1 MARAG
6 TKRKAKADAAISGDT
21 RREAIRRRELRLK
34 EEARQARRVR
44 PLVTPEGAA
53 LNLKIATA
61 SERAGAFLLDFAL
74 QIMMIIASVWLIAL
88 AFSSMGFEGWM
99 VAGSVSAVI
108 VFLLRNFYF
117 IFFEI
122 GRKAATPGK
131 RALGLRVAARN
142 GGRLTANAVLARNF
156 MRELEVFLPLSLLLM
171 TAEDQVSAWIRLLGV
186 AWAGVFVL
194 FPLFNRDKLR
204 VGDLIAGTI
213 VIHAPRTK
221 LKQDITSV
229 APARKDPAYQFTDTE
244 LDAYGIHEL
253 HVLEDV
259 LRQSTKEIKA
269 RVAER
274 IRDKIGRKTRE
285 GEDDVAFLEAYYAAL
300 RARLEQRMLFGE
312 RKTDKFDTGNRGE
325 D

>member
-1 MARAG
+1 M
-6 TKRKAKADAAISGDT
+6 AKAAAAHSVDS
-21 RREAIRRRELRLK
+21 RREALRRRELRLK
-34 EEARQARRVR
+34 ENARQAKRVR
-44 PLVTPEGAA
+44 ALVTPEGAA

-61 SERAGAFLLDFAL
+61 SERAGAFLLDFTL
-74 QIMMIIASVWLIAL
+74 QIILIIVSVFVIAWM
-88 AFSSMGFEGWM
+88 FSSMGFRGWS
-99 VAGSVSAVI
+99 VAGSLSAVV
-108 VFLLRNFYF
+108 VFFLRNFYF

-171 TAEDQVSAWIRLLGV
+171 TVEDEVSAWIRLLGI
-186 AWAGVFVL
+186 AWTAVFVL

-221 LKQDITSV
+221 LKKDITSA
-229 APARKDPAYQFTDTE
+229 APLSTAASFAFTPAE

-259 LRQSTKEIKA
+259 LRQSTREIKA

-274 IRDKIGRKTRE
+274 IREKIGREKQT
-285 GEDDVAFLEAYYAAL
+285 GEDDLAFLEAYYGAL
-300 RARLEQRMLFGE
+300 RSRLEQQMLFGE
-312 RKTDKFDTGNRGE
+312 RKEDKFDTGR
-325 D
+325 

>member
-1 MARAG
+1 MA
-6 TKRKAKADAAISGDT
+6 KAKAATGAMDG

-34 EEARQARRVR
+34 ERARQAKRIR

-53 LNLKIATA
+53 LNLRIATA

-74 QIMMIIASVWLIAL
+74 QIMLIIAAVWVIAL
-88 AFSSMGFEGWM
+88 AFSSMGFRGWM
-99 VAGSVSAVI
+99 VAGSVSAVV

-142 GGRLTANAVLARNF
+142 GDRLTANAVLARNF
-156 MRELEVFLPLSLLLM
+156 MRELEVFLPLTLLIM
-171 TAEDQVSAWIRLLGV
+171 SVEDEVSGWIRLLGL
-186 AWAGVFVL
+186 AWTGVFLL
-194 FPLFNRDKLR
+194 FPLFNNDKLR

-229 APARKDPAYQFTDTE
+229 APVTSNARFAFSDSE
-244 LDAYGIHEL
+244 LDTYGIHEL

-259 LRQSTKEIKA
+259 LRQSTSEIKA
-269 RVAER
+269 RVADR
-274 IRDKIGRKTRE
+274 IREKIERE
-285 GEDDVAFLEAYYAAL
+285 KQDGEDDLPFLEAYYAAL

-312 RKTDKFDTGNRGE
+312 RKEDKFDTGKNGGPGGT
-325 D
+325 

>member
-1 MARAG
+1 M
-6 TKRKAKADAAISGDT
+6 AKAAAAPAVDS
-21 RREAIRRRELRLK
+21 RREALRRRELRLK
-34 EEARQARRVR
+34 ENARQAKRVR
-44 PLVTPEGAA
+44 ALVTPEGAA

-61 SERAGAFLLDFAL
+61 SERAGAFLLDFTL
-74 QIMMIIASVWLIAL
+74 QIILIIVSVFVIAWM
-88 AFSSMGFEGWM
+88 FSSMGFRGWS
-99 VAGSVSAVI
+99 VAGSLSAVV
-108 VFLLRNFYF
+108 VFFLRNFYF

-171 TAEDQVSAWIRLLGV
+171 TVEDEVSAWIRLLGI
-186 AWAGVFVL
+186 AWTAVFVL

-204 VGDLIAGTI
+204 VGDLIARTI
-213 VIHAPRTK
+213 VILAPLTK
-221 LKQDITSV
+221 LKKDITSA
-229 APARKDPAYQFTDTE
+229 APLSTAASFAFTPAE

-259 LRQSTKEIKA
+259 LRQSTREIKA

-274 IRDKIGRKTRE
+274 IREKIGREKQT
-285 GEDDVAFLEAYYAAL
+285 GEDDLAFLEAYYGAL
-300 RARLEQRMLFGE
+300 RSRLEQQMLFGE
-312 RKTDKFDTGNRGE
+312 RKEDKFDTGR
-325 D
+325 

>member
-1 MARAG
+1 M
-6 TKRKAKADAAISGDT
+6 AKAAAAPAVDS
-21 RREAIRRRELRLK
+21 RREALRRRELRLK
-34 EEARQARRVR
+34 ENARQAKRVR
-44 PLVTPEGAA
+44 ALVTPEGAA
-53 LNLKIATA
+53 LNLNIATA
-61 SERAGAFLLDFAL
+61 SERAGAFLLDFTL
-74 QIMMIIASVWLIAL
+74 QIILIIVSVFVIAWM
-88 AFSSMGFEGWM
+88 FSSMGFRGWS
-99 VAGSVSAVI
+99 VAGSLSAVV
-108 VFLLRNFYF
+108 VFFLRNFYF

-171 TAEDQVSAWIRLLGV
+171 TVEDEVSAWIRLLGI
-186 AWAGVFVL
+186 AWTAVFVL

-221 LKQDITSV
+221 LKKDITSA
-229 APARKDPAYQFTDTE
+229 APLSTAASFAFTPAE

-259 LRQSTKEIKA
+259 LRQSTREIKA

-274 IRDKIGRKTRE
+274 IREKIGREKQT
-285 GEDDVAFLEAYYAAL
+285 GEDDLAFLEAYYGAL
-300 RARLEQRMLFGE
+300 RSRLEQQMLFGE
-312 RKTDKFDTGNRGE
+312 RKEDKFDTGR
-325 D
+325 

>member
-1 MARAG
+1 
-6 TKRKAKADAAISGDT
+6 
-21 RREAIRRRELRLK
+21 
-34 EEARQARRVR
+34 R

-61 SERAGAFLLDFAL
+61 SERAGAFLLDFTL
-74 QIMMIIASVWLIAL
+74 QIMLIIASVWVIAL
-88 AFSSMGFEGWM
+88 MFSSMGFEGWQI
-99 VAGSVSAVI
+99 AGSVSAVV
-108 VFLLRNFYF
+108 VFFLRNFYF

-171 TAEDQVSAWIRLLGV
+171 TAEDEVSAWIRLLGI
-186 AWAGVFVL
+186 AWTGVFVL

-229 APARKDPAYQFTDTE
+229 APMQSASGYVFKDAE
-244 LDAYGIHEL
+244 LDIYGIHEL
-253 HVLEDV
+253 HVWEDV

-269 RVAER
+269 RVADR
-274 IRDKIGRKTRE
+274 IRDKIGREKQP
-285 GEDDVAFLEAYYAAL
+285 GEEDLPFLEAYYAAL

-312 RKTDKFDTGNRGE
+312 RKADKFDTGKS
-325 D
+325 

>member
-1 MARAG
+1 M
-6 TKRKAKADAAISGDT
+6 AKASAAPAVDS
-21 RREAIRRRELRLK
+21 RREALRRRELRLK
-34 EEARQARRVR
+34 ENARQAKRVR
-44 PLVTPEGAA
+44 ALVTPEGAA

-61 SERAGAFLLDFAL
+61 SERAGAFLLDFTL
-74 QIMMIIASVWLIAL
+74 QVILIIVSVFVIAWM
-88 AFSSMGFEGWM
+88 FSSMGFRGWN
-99 VAGSVSAVI
+99 VAGSLSAVV

-171 TAEDQVSAWIRLLGV
+171 TVEDEVSAWIRLLGI
-186 AWAGVFVL
+186 AWTAVFVL

-221 LKQDITSV
+221 LKKDITSA
-229 APARKDPAYQFTDTE
+229 APLSTAAAFAFTPAE
-244 LDAYGIHEL
+244 VDAYGIHEL

-259 LRQSTKEIKA
+259 LRQSTREIKA

-274 IRDKIGRKTRE
+274 IREKIGREKQT
-285 GEDDVAFLEAYYAAL
+285 GEDDLAFLEAYYGAL
-300 RARLEQRMLFGE
+300 RSRLEQQMLFGE
-312 RKTDKFDTGNRGE
+312 RKEDKFDTGR
-325 D
+325 

>member
-1 MARAG
+1 MA
-6 TKRKAKADAAISGDT
+6 AAQPASPSES
-21 RREAIRRRELRLK
+21 RREALRRRELRLK
-34 EEARQARRVR
+34 EQARQAKRIR
-44 PLVTPEGAA
+44 PLVTPEGAT

-74 QIMMIIASVWLIAL
+74 QIILML
-88 AFSSMGFEGWM
+88 AFAFAIYWMFSSMGFQGWNM
-99 VAGSVSAVI
+99 AGSLSAVI
-108 VFLLRNFYF
+108 IFLLRNFYF

-142 GGRLTANAVLARNF
+142 GGRLTANAVLARNL
-156 MRELEVFLPLSLLLM
+156 MRELEVFLPLSLLFM
-171 TAEDQVSAWIRLLGV
+171 TADDEVSSWIRLLAL
-186 AWAGVFVL
+186 AWTGVFIL

-204 VGDLIAGTI
+204 IGDLLAGTI

-221 LKQDITSV
+221 LKKDITS
-229 APARKDPAYQFTDTE
+229 ATPMAETGDFSFTASE

-259 LRQSTKEIKA
+259 LRQSTAEIKA

-274 IRDKIGRKTRE
+274 IREKTGREKSE
-285 GEDDVAFLEAYYAAL
+285 NENDLAFLEAYYAAL

-312 RKTDKFDTGNRGE
+312 RKADKFDTNAKG
-325 D
+325 

>member
-1 MARAG
+1 MARAS
-6 TKRKAKADAAISGDT
+6 ASVSAES
-21 RREAIRRRELRLK
+21 RREALRRRELRLK
-34 EEARQARRVR
+34 ERERQSRRIR

-53 LNLKIATA
+53 LNLKIAAA
-61 SERAGAFLLDFAL
+61 SERAGAFLLDFTL
-74 QIMMIIASVWLIAL
+74 QIMAIIASVWLIAL
-88 AFSSMGFEGWM
+88 AFSSMGFRGWAIAQSVAM
-99 VAGSVSAVI
+99 VVI
-108 VFLLRNFYF
+108 FLIRNFYF

-171 TAEDQVSAWIRLLGV
+171 TVDDEVSALIRLLGI
-186 AWAGVFVL
+186 AWTAVFVL

-213 VIHAPRTK
+213 VIHAPKVK
-221 LKQDITSV
+221 LQKDITSV
-229 APARKDPAYQFTDTE
+229 APVPSAAGFKFTDAE

-259 LRQSTKEIKA
+259 LRQSTPEIKS
-269 RVAER
+269 RVADR
-274 IRDKIGRKTRE
+274 IREKIARDKQADEQDI
-285 GEDDVAFLEAYYAAL
+285 AFLEAYYAAL
-300 RARLEQRMLFGE
+300 RARLEQRMLFGD
-312 RKTDKFDTGNRGE
+312 RKEDKFDTGGKV
-325 D
+325 

>member
-1 MARAG
+1 M
-6 TKRKAKADAAISGDT
+6 AKAAAAPAVDS
-21 RREAIRRRELRLK
+21 RREALRRRELRLK
-34 EEARQARRVR
+34 ENARQAKRVR
-44 PLVTPEGAA
+44 ALVTPEGAA

-61 SERAGAFLLDFAL
+61 SERAGAFLLDFTL
-74 QIMMIIASVWLIAL
+74 QIILIIVSVFVIAWM
-88 AFSSMGFEGWM
+88 FSSMGFRGWS
-99 VAGSVSAVI
+99 VAGSLSAV
-108 VFLLRNFYF
+108 VVLFLRNFYF

-171 TAEDQVSAWIRLLGV
+171 TVEDEVSAWIRLLGI
-186 AWAGVFVL
+186 AWTAVFVL

-221 LKQDITSV
+221 LKKDITS
-229 APARKDPAYQFTDTE
+229 ASPLSTAASFAFTPAE

-259 LRQSTKEIKA
+259 LRQSTREIKA

-274 IRDKIGRKTRE
+274 IREKIGREKQT
-285 GEDDVAFLEAYYAAL
+285 GEDDLAFLEAYYGAL
-300 RARLEQRMLFGE
+300 RSRLEQQMLFGE
-312 RKTDKFDTGNRGE
+312 RKEDKFDTGR
-325 D
+325 

>member
-1 MARAG
+1 MARPSI
-6 TKRKAKADAAISGDT
+6 TKKGGPDAASGDA

-34 EEARQARRVR
+34 EQARQARRVR
-44 PLVTPEGAA
+44 PLITPEGAA

-74 QIMMIIASVWLIAL
+74 QIMAIIASVWIIAL
-88 AFSSMGFEGWM
+88 AFSSMGFEGW
-99 VAGSVSAVI
+99 VIAGSVSAVV

-171 TAEDQVSAWIRLLGV
+171 TAEDEVSGWIRLLGI
-186 AWAGVFVL
+186 AWTGVFVL

-221 LKQDITSV
+221 LKQDITS
-229 APARKDPAYQFTDTE
+229 PTPFSRGSTYQFTEAE
-244 LDAYGIHEL
+244 LDTYGIHEL

-274 IRDKIGRKTRE
+274 IRGKIGREKGE

-300 RARLEQRMLFGE
+300 RARLEQKMLFGE
-312 RKTDKFDTGNRGE
+312 RKVDKFDTGN
-325 D
+325 

>member
-1 MARAG
+1 M
-6 TKRKAKADAAISGDT
+6 AKAAAAPAVDS
-21 RREAIRRRELRLK
+21 RREALRRRELRLK
-34 EEARQARRVR
+34 ENARQAKRVR
-44 PLVTPEGAA
+44 ALVTPEGAA

-61 SERAGAFLLDFAL
+61 SERAGAFLLDFTL
-74 QIMMIIASVWLIAL
+74 QIILIIVSVFVIAWM
-88 AFSSMGFEGWM
+88 FSSMGFRGWS
-99 VAGSVSAVI
+99 VAGSLSAVV
-108 VFLLRNFYF
+108 VFFLRNFYF

-156 MRELEVFLPLSLLLM
+156 MRELEVFPPLSLLLM
-171 TAEDQVSAWIRLLGV
+171 TVEDEVSAWIRLLGI
-186 AWAGVFVL
+186 AWTAVFVL

-221 LKQDITSV
+221 LKKDITSA
-229 APARKDPAYQFTDTE
+229 APLSTAASFAFTPAE

-259 LRQSTKEIKA
+259 LRQSTREIKA

-274 IRDKIGRKTRE
+274 IREKIGREKQT
-285 GEDDVAFLEAYYAAL
+285 GEDDLAFLEAYYGAL
-300 RARLEQRMLFGE
+300 HSRLEQQMLFGE
-312 RKTDKFDTGNRGE
+312 RKEDKFDTGR
-325 D
+325 

>member
-1 MARAG
+1 MAP
-6 TKRKAKADAAISGDT
+6 AKASEKASSES

-34 EEARQARRVR
+34 EQARQAKRVR

-61 SERAGAFLLDFAL
+61 SERAGAFLIDFTL
-74 QIMMIIASVWLIAL
+74 QIMLIIASVWLIAL
-88 AFSSMGFEGWM
+88 AFSSMGFEGWQI
-99 VAGSVSAVI
+99 AGSVSAVV
-108 VFLLRNFYF
+108 VFFLRNFYF

-171 TAEDQVSAWIRLLGV
+171 TAEDEVSGWIRLLGI
-186 AWAGVFVL
+186 AWTGVFVL

-221 LKQDITSV
+221 LKKDITSV
-229 APARKDPAYQFTDTE
+229 APMQATSGFAFRDAE
-244 LDAYGIHEL
+244 LDIYGIHEL

-259 LRQSTKEIKA
+259 LRQSTPEIKT

-274 IRDKIGRKTRE
+274 IRDKVGREKQP
-285 GEDDVAFLEAYYAAL
+285 GEEDLAFLEAYYAAL

-312 RKTDKFDTGNRGE
+312 RKADKFDMGKG
-325 D
+325 

>member
-1 MARAG
+1 MA
-6 TKRKAKADAAISGDT
+6 KRKPKDQAAAET
-21 RREAIRRRELRLK
+21 RREALRRRDIRLR
-34 EEARQARRVR
+34 EEVRQSKRIR
-44 PLVTPEGAA
+44 PLITPEGAA

-74 QIMMIIASVWLIAL
+74 LFMAVMMSVWLISL
-88 AFSSMGFEGWM
+88 AFSEFGFRGWQI
-99 VAGSVSAVI
+99 AGSISAVV
-108 VFLLRNFYF
+108 VFVLRVFYF
-117 IFFEI
+117 IFFEV

-131 RALGLRVAARN
+131 RALGLRVAARG

-156 MRELEVFLPLSLLLM
+156 MRELEVFLPLTLLIM
-171 TAEDQVSAWIRLLGV
+171 TAEDAVSNWIRLM
-186 AWAGVFVL
+186 AFCWTGVFVL

-213 VIHAPRTK
+213 VIHAPKVK
-221 LKQDITSV
+221 LQKDITSV
-229 APARKDPAYQFTDTE
+229 SPLPAAKGFAFTTAE

-274 IRDKIGRKTRE
+274 IRAKIGREKAPE
-285 GEDDVAFLEAYYAAL
+285 ESDLAFLEAYYGAL
-300 RARLEQRMLFGE
+300 RGRLEQRMLFGE
-312 RKTDKFDTGNRGE
+312 RKADKFDTGR
-325 D
+325 